1 MTSEHT
7 ETANCPICAE
17 ELNNPRML
25 FCIHSFCLACLEQ
38 YCASKQ
44 PGDDVTCPVCRTATE
59 IPKDGLTALTVRMHG
74 KESVSST
81 TCEVCSSSDR
91 GVSATVYCVD
101 CSQNLCERC
110 SIPHKRMR
118 GGSHDVKALEALS
131 PGYHGARRYCG
142 EHQER
147 IRMYCF
153 DCRANVCSTCC
164 FEAHKRHSF
173 ERID

>member
-1 MTSEHT
+1 MQKRRTVRYVQRSSIT
-7 ETANCPICAE
+7 RGCCFVFTRFVWDV
-17 ELNNPRML
+17 LNSTVRTDKL
-25 FCIHSFCLACLEQ
+25 
-38 YCASKQ
+38 

-74 KESVSST
+74 KEYVSFT
-81 TCEVCSSSDR
+81 TCEACSSCDR

-110 SIPHKRMR
+110 SIPHKRMK